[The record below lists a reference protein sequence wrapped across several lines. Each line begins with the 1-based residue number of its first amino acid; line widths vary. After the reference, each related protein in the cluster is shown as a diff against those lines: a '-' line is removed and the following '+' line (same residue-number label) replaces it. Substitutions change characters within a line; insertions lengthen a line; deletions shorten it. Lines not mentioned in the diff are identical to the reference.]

1 MSEYLTTNNIAIYG
15 AVVATISIIFSGLQ
29 YWLNLKD
36 KKIKLE
42 IFCTKVSDY
51 ENKLAEVK
59 SLKPYEGGLTE
70 VKFYSITV
78 QNTGNVKV
86 FIQDAYV
93 LSTENKKYHVNVH
106 TSSGMAFNF
115 HTIPEHQ
122 EDICIEP
129 KSSKTFYVYLD
140 KDESVFTV
148 KSCCVLTKS
157 GKKFSCVTPRIES
170 R

>member
-15 AVVATISIIFSGLQ
+15 AVVATISIVFNALQ
-29 YWLNLKD
+29 YLLNLKD
-36 KKIKLE
+36 KKIKLA
-42 IFCTKVSDY
+42 ILCTKVSAY
-51 ENKLAEVK
+51 EEELAKVKLK
-59 SLKPYEGGLTE
+59 KPHEGGLTN
-70 VKFYSITV
+70 VQFYNITV
-78 QNTGNVKV
+78 QNTGNVKA
-86 FIQDAYV
+86 FIEDAYV

-106 TSSGMAFNF
+106 TSGMAFNF

-122 EDICIEP
+122 EDICIEQ

>member
-15 AVVATISIIFSGLQ
+15 AVVATISIVFNALQ
-29 YWLNLKD
+29 YLLNLKD

-42 IFCTKVSDY
+42 IFCTKAPDY
-51 ENKLAEVK
+51 EKELDRVRL
-59 SLKPYEGGLTE
+59 LKPYEGGLTN
-70 VKFYSITV
+70 VQFYSITV
-78 QNTGNVKV
+78 KNVGNVKT
-86 FIQDAYV
+86 FIEDAYV

-106 TSSGMAFNF
+106 TSSGVAINF

-140 KDESVFTV
+140 KDENAFTV
-148 KSCCVLTKS
+148 KSCCVLTKT
-157 GKKFSCVTPRIES
+157 GKSFTCVKPRI
-170 R
+170 